1 MIEVKIGLD
10 GVPSPNKIVLGNRWE
25 NNDEKIHF
33 DVPVDFDSYN
43 KYVIGVMKQ
52 STGNQTVV
60 LPVKDNIM
68 YVSSD
73 LTYLNGNWNLYL
85 MCRQGTLDLENEE
98 IDLGAQNDEHVFIS
112 DGFIGTVN
120 KNMIEQDAIENIP
133 LDTNL
138 QIVYDELMALKK
150 NILDQINGGNKE
162 KEEVADT
169 VPIYRVDVK
178 SFSALYKAVKTIGL
192 SLDED
197 DVSTFLFALMSNE
210 VESSYNGKFIELN
223 IMKIYRAEYNPYTK
237 QAVVSCDDFALT
249 VKAEGVVGYEEYSQG
264 SSGDID
270 ISLLD
275 AKLDID
281 QGVDNAGKVLAVGD
295 DGRVALV
302 NSYVVA
308 TVNEPDLDSML
319 EEVYGNG

>member
-25 NNDEKIHF
+25 NNDAKIHF
-33 DVPVDFDSYN
+33 DVPADFDSYN

-60 LPVKDNIM
+60 LPVKDNILS
-68 YVSSD
+68 VSSD
-73 LTYLNGNWNLYL
+73 LTYLSGNWNLYL
-85 MCRQGTLDLENEE
+85 MCRQGVLDLGKDE

-138 QIVYDELMALKK
+138 QIVYDELLALKK
-150 NILDQINGGNKE
+150 NILDQISGGNKDE
-162 KEEVADT
+162 EEVADT
-169 VPIYRVDVK
+169 VPIYSVEVK
-178 SFSALYKAVKTIGL
+178 SFSALYKAIKTIGL

-197 DVSTFLFALMSNE
+197 DVSAFLFALMSNE

-223 IMKIYRAEYNPYTK
+223 VMKIYRAEYNPYVN
-237 QAVVSCDDFALT
+237 QAIVSCDDFALT
-249 VKAEGVVGYEEYSQG
+249 IKAEGIIGYEEYQQG

-275 AKLDID
+275 AKLDVN
-281 QGVDNAGKVLAVGD
+281 QGVDNAGKLLVVGD
-295 DGRVALV
+295 DGRVICTDSSEAIMV
-302 NSYVVA
+302 D
-308 TVNEPDLDSML
+308 EQDLDSML

>member
-33 DVPVDFDSYN
+33 DVPADFDSYN

-85 MCRQGTLDLENEE
+85 MCRQGTLDLNGEE

-120 KNMIEQDAIENIP
+120 KNMIDQDAIENIP

-150 NILDQINGGNKE
+150 NILDQISGGNKE
-162 KEEVADT
+162 EEKVTGT
-169 VPIYRVDVK
+169 VPIYSVDVK
-178 SFSALYKAVKTIGL
+178 SFSALYKEIKTIGL

-197 DVSTFLFALMSNE
+197 DVSAFLFALMSNE
-210 VESSYNGKFIELN
+210 VESIYDGKFIELN
-223 IMKIYRAEYNPYTK
+223 IMKIYRAEYNPYVN
-237 QAVVSCDDFALT
+237 QAIVSCDDFTLT
-249 VKAEGVVGYEEYSQG
+249 IKAEGIIDYKTHSQN

-270 ISLLD
+270 VSLLD

-281 QGVDNAGKVLAVGD
+281 QGVENAGKILVVGD
-295 DGRVALV
+295 DGRVTFGD
-302 NSYVVA
+302 SSEVV
-308 TVNEPDLDSML
+308 TVNEQDLDSML